1 MSNKRALFLSFLIA
15 GCAERVP
22 AARPHDMGAA
32 AHDRAAV
39 SEGQAAQRDDLRA
52 QKSKAEPTEHCRQ
65 AGPSLGDEG
74 GEGVEVC
81 WTTGIDGSADFAAR
95 AAAHRKHGAGHRAAS
110 ASLRALE
117 SRVCAGVSEEDR
129 DISPFERAG
138 DIVSV
143 DPLMESTSA
152 NAPPRMAGA
161 IVVFRPVSGLSVR
174 GMQRLLDCHLARN
187 GELGYPPAETLGCP
201 LAMKGVEARAATA
214 PLGVVVV
221 IRAADDATSKEILNR
236 AQQLSRSWLRAAS
249 N

>member
-1 MSNKRALFLSFLIA
+1 
-15 GCAERVP
+15 
-22 AARPHDMGAA
+22 MGAV

-52 QKSKAEPTEHCRQ
+52 QKSQVEPVEHCRQ
-65 AGPSLGDEG
+65 AGPPAGDEG
-74 GEGVEVC
+74 VEGVEVC
-81 WTTGIDGSADFAAR
+81 WTTGTDGSADFAAR

-110 ASLRALE
+110 ATLRALE
-117 SRVCAGVSEEDR
+117 NRACVGISEDDR
-129 DISPFERAG
+129 DISPFEHAG

-161 IVVFRPVSGLSVR
+161 IVVFRPVAGLSVR
-174 GMQRLLDCHLARN
+174 RMQRLLDCHLARN

-221 IRAADDATSKEILNR
+221 IRAADDVTSKEILNR
-236 AQQLSRSWLRAAS
+236 AQQLSRSWLRAAA